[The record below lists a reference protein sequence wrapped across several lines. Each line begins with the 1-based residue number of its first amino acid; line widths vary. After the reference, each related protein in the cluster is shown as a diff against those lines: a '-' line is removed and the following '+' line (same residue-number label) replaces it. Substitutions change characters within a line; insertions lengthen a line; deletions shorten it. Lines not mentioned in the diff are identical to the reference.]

1 MLRDIQRSETQHED
15 EQKRC
20 ERKTYMSSEA
30 SHVRLDDEDIDG
42 GGRIDDELTSLV
54 FLPL

>member
-1 MLRDIQRSETQHED
+1 VLRDIQRSETQHED